1 MFARSRL
8 PSDDSSWWVP
18 ATANRPDRHLTIPA
32 TALLGDSHP
41 CEQPQR
47 ERPDSNSWAITSK
60 GVENLGTGVAPEGKT
75 HATAEGLFSQD
86 L

>member
-1 MFARSRL
+1 MLARSRL

-18 ATANRPDRHLTIPA
+18 ATANRLDRHLTIPA
-32 TALLGDSHP
+32 TVCLATATRASNRNASALIALMGNHF
-41 CEQPQR
+41 Q
-47 ERPDSNSWAITSK
+47 

-75 HATAEGLFSQD
+75 HATAEGLFSRD